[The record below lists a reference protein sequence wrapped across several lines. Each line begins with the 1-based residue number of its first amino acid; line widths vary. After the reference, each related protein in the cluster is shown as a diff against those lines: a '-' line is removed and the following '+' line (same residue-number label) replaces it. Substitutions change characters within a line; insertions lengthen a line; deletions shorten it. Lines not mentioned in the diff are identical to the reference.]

1 MPRTR
6 PKNVSPYS
14 LPATILLAAAA
25 CTSAA
30 AAQPAIRDAPGKA
43 AGCALR
49 VDFGSYAMGI
59 DRGAAAAV
67 EKAILLS
74 RGVGD
79 IARHRWGREGEY
91 TLCVVMRSPRAAAV
105 LFDRLKPLLPPKPRG
120 PIALSLADGRTVRA
134 PAR

>member
-1 MPRTR
+1 M
-6 PKNVSPYS
+6 SPYS
-14 LPATILLAAAA
+14 LPAMILLAAPAW
-25 CTSAA
+25 TSAA
-30 AAQPAIRDAPGKA
+30 AAPPAIRDAPGKA

-67 EKAILLS
+67 EKAILSS

-91 TLCVVMRSPRAAAV
+91 TLCVAMRSRRAAMA
-105 LFDRLKPLLPPKPRG
+105 LFARLKPLLPAKPRG
-120 PIALSLADGRTVRA
+120 PIALSLADDRTVRA